1 MAPFSHSLRTLLRA
15 VAVMLLLP
23 AVWSVRVHA
32 QVSGTVNV
40 TARVNG
46 SLSVTTQDDLAFG
59 TFTAPFAARRVSF
72 TDNGPLGRRGR
83 FTIRGEGDTELMME
97 LTVPD
102 AMRGG
107 SGVLPLADWGMR
119 MNTVDAD
126 NGGSDVALFP
136 GVNRA
141 SMRMPG
147 AAGVAS
153 MLYFRVRATA
163 LPNGTQAPGAYAATV
178 QISLNYV
185 GA

>member
-1 MAPFSHSLRTLLRA
+1 MALSPSTHTRHRLTALFVIATACS
-15 VAVMLLLP
+15 
-23 AVWSVRVHA
+23 SVRAGA

-59 TFTAPFAARRVSF
+59 TFTAPFAPRRVTF

-107 SGVLPLADWGMR
+107 SGSLPLSDWGMR
-119 MNTVDAD
+119 VNTIDAD
-126 NGGSDVALFP
+126 NGGRDLALVP
-136 GVNRA
+136 GVNRT
-141 SMRMPG
+141 SMRLPG
-147 AAGVAS
+147 VPGVAS
-153 MLYFRVRATA
+153 MLYFRMRATA
-163 LPNGTQAPGAYAATV
+163 MPAGSQAPGAYAATV

>member
-1 MAPFSHSLRTLLRA
+1 MRARRWRTVPFVLLTVTGALR
-15 VAVMLLLP
+15 
-23 AVWSVRVHA
+23 SEA
-32 QVSGTVNV
+32 QVSGAMNV

-46 SLSVTTQDDLAFG
+46 SLTVTTQEDLAFG
-59 TFTAPFAARRVSF
+59 TFTAPYAARRVTF

-83 FTIRGEGDTELMME
+83 FTVQGVGDTELMLE

-102 AMRGG
+102 EMRSGG
-107 SGVLPLADWGMR
+107 GALPLSDWGMR
-119 MNTVDAD
+119 VSAIDSD
-126 NGGSDVALFP
+126 NAGSDLALVP

-147 AAGVAS
+147 TPGVAS
-153 MLYFRVRATA
+153 MLYFRMRATA
-163 LPNGTQAPGAYAATV
+163 LPGGSQLPGAYAATV

>member
-1 MAPFSHSLRTLLRA
+1 MAQLPFMRVRRCLTTLG
-15 VAVMLLLP
+15 VAATL
-23 AVWSVRVHA
+23 ACSVQAKA

-59 TFTAPFAARRVSF
+59 TFTAPFAPRRVTF

-107 SGVLPLADWGMR
+107 SGVLPLSDWGMR
-119 MNTVDAD
+119 VNTIDAD
-126 NGGSDVALFP
+126 NGGRDLALVP
-136 GVNRA
+136 GVNRT
-141 SMRMPG
+141 SMRLPG
-147 AAGVAS
+147 VPGVAS

-163 LPNGTQAPGAYAATV
+163 VPTGTQAPGAYAATV